1 MWGQFRMSEE
11 LPLFPLGMVLF
22 PGCRVPLHIFEDR
35 YKLMVTE
42 CLENHTEFVLI
53 LGSDDDFKQVGCA
66 ARVTDVINQ
75 FADGRLNIIIE
86 GTDRVRLIERR
97 DDKAYLSGIVERI
110 EDEVDQPAATLI
122 DETRALYTEALKLSI
137 GWYRAQ
143 AQENES
149 AGLLT
154 YTIASTLGMPVDR
167 QQILLEQTSI
177 TGRFR
182 LLREM
187 LERTLGGLREHARKI
202 GGNGKV
208 HRGTT

>member
-1 MWGQFRMSEE
+1 MSEE
-11 LPLFPLGMVLF
+11 LPLFPLRVVLF

-35 YKLMVTE
+35 YKLMITE
-42 CLENHTEFVLI
+42 CLENGTEFGLM
-53 LGSDDDFKQVGCA
+53 LGSDDEFKQVGCA

-75 FADGRLNIIIE
+75 FADGRMNIIIE
-86 GTDRVRLIERR
+86 GTDRVRLIERK

-110 EDEVDQPAATLI
+110 EDEDEPATTLI

-137 GWYRAQ
+137 GWYRAP
-143 AQENES
+143 AQDDEP
-149 AGLLT
+149 AGFLS
-154 YTIASTLGMPVDR
+154 YTIASTLGMPLDR

-187 LERTLGGLREHARKI
+187 LERTLSGLREHARRT

-208 HRGTT
+208 HRGKA

>member
-1 MWGQFRMSEE
+1 
-11 LPLFPLGMVLF
+11 MVLF

-35 YKLMVTE
+35 YKLMITE
-42 CLENHTEFVLI
+42 CLENGTEFGLM

-75 FADGRLNIIIE
+75 FADGRMNIITE
-86 GTDRVRLIERR
+86 GTDRVRLIDRK

-110 EDEVDQPAATLI
+110 EDEDEPATTLI

-137 GWYRAQ
+137 GWYRAPTQ
-143 AQENES
+143 DDEP
-149 AGLLT
+149 AGLLS
-154 YTIASTLGMPVDR
+154 YTIASTLGMPLDR

-187 LERTLGGLREHARKI
+187 LERTLSGLREHARRI

-208 HRGTT
+208 HRGKT